1 MAGADGE
8 IDEAPGR
15 FRRAF
20 DALAAFDGRDGVV
33 RAARAL
39 RARLPGDHSY
49 GDPLSVAGDEPP
61 QLIAQRLAAVTDARP
76 SAVRELGLGAIQV
89 WQALSEA
96 QGRGRGDDPL
106 AILFTDL
113 VGFSDWA
120 LDAGDDA
127 ALELLRT
134 VGRTVDP

>member
-1 MAGADGE
+1 MGV
-8 IDEAPGR
+8 R
-15 FRRAF
+15 
-20 DALAAFDGRDGVV
+20 DALGKFNERDGVV
-33 RAARAL
+33 RAVRAL
-39 RARLPGDHSY
+39 RSRLPGDHAY

-61 QLIAQRLAAVTDARP
+61 QLIAQRLAATTGARP
-76 SAVRELGLGAIQV
+76 SAVRELGFGAIQV

-96 QGRGRGDDPL
+96 QGRGRGDEPL

-120 LDAGDDA
+120 LEAGDDA

-134 VGRTVDP
+134 VGRTVDPRSGIARAGS

>member
-1 MAGADGE
+1 MGVRDSL
-8 IDEAPGR
+8 GR
-15 FRRAF
+15 FNER
-20 DALAAFDGRDGVV
+20 DAVV
-33 RAARAL
+33 RAVRAL
-39 RARLPGDHSY
+39 RSRLPGDHAY

-61 QLIAQRLAAVTDARP
+61 QLIAQRLAATTGARP

-96 QGRGRGDDPL
+96 QGRGRGDEPL

-120 LDAGDDA
+120 LEAM
-127 ALELLRT
+127 L
-134 VGRTVDP
+134 